1 MKKSKLFARIFS
13 ILLCSVLTASAM
25 SGCGNKGG
33 ESSTPSQSS
42 DSSSSST
49 GSESNSDGKGDLY
62 IEGSEGVTLTYW
74 IPIGSTARKT
84 LQIPVNMIRQKYSL
98 RRKRKQNPHAIP
110 IQQSPAIIVP

>member
-42 DSSSSST
+42 DSSSSSA
-49 GSESNSDGKGDLY
+49 GSESGSDGKGDLY

-74 IPIGSTARKT
+74 IPIGSTAA
-84 LQIPVNMIRQKYSL
+84 
-98 RRKRKQNPHAIP
+98 QNYETQAEHPYF
-110 IQQSPAIIVP
+110 Q

>member
-42 DSSSSST
+42 DSSSSSA
-49 GSESNSDGKGDLY
+49 GSESSSDGKGDLY

-74 IPIGSTARKT
+74 IRTMRLWRSTPTSSGSKSR
-84 LQIPVNMIRQKYSL
+84 
-98 RRKRKQNPHAIP
+98 
-110 IQQSPAIIVP
+110 PASTSSSSILPTSRNLSS

>member
-13 ILLCSVLTASAM
+13 VLLCSVLTASAM

-49 GSESNSDGKGDLY
+49 GSGSSSDGKGDLY

-74 IPIGSTARKT
+74 IPIGSTPTSSGSKSRPASTSSSSILPTSR
-84 LQIPVNMIRQKYSL
+84 
-98 RRKRKQNPHAIP
+98 NP
-110 IQQSPAIIVP
+110 SS

>member
-13 ILLCSVLTASAM
+13 VLLCSVLTASAM

-49 GSESNSDGKGDLY
+49 GSGSSSDGKGDLY

-74 IPIGSTARKT
+74 IPIGSTARLWLSTPTSSGSKSRPAST
-84 LQIPVNMIRQKYSL
+84 SSSSILPTSR
-98 RRKRKQNPHAIP
+98 NP
-110 IQQSPAIIVP
+110 SS